1 MIPMKTLKMNEYVF
15 EITDGK
21 ARESLNFDKSA
32 TQGYILTATNSG
44 NGTQWSPV
52 GLPTDEQTQ
61 EAVNAWL
68 DEHPEASTTVQDGAV
83 TVDKLA
89 EDVKNDL
96 VSLSYYEEITVEQE
110 KIEGVDCYFVTIPL
124 NDSNGDLIET
134 YVGYSADLSPL
145 EYAQENGTT
154 LTTNNCISMKP
165 ADGTTP
171 WLTGNII
178 GAGQVINSQNVNKE
192 LVCNGVGY
200 LTISEDRQT
209 IKDWPITT
217 PLSTLQAD
225 STVWNCMTYYCPLI
239 KNGSQV
245 DITGIV
251 SNEGKAFATNTTGVG
266 MFIGVKADKTIMIAG
281 NDGRTDIN
289 PGILPMT
296 VAEAMVD
303 KGCTDVWLMDGGG
316 SSNITLCG
324 SKVNRNYDGGG
335 TKDRVVHYTF
345 NVKKPTA
352 MESVTD
358 IFAKIGE
365 EKQNLIK
372 QLFPAISLES
382 DRFKTESGVDLN
394 NISKT
399 SAKYILHA
407 TNQPTTSDIG
417 YCITIVRNSADG
429 YLGNKLQYWTHYGE
443 AFGLF
448 VRKYYAGSW
457 TGWKRF
463 MPALSEGDEIATDI
477 SFYSGCTDGDK
488 IYLTIPC
495 GELYKSGNST
505 ATWGTR
511 EDAGIIV
518 FMGGS
523 RIVIASP
530 TIGFVRPQAHI
541 GFYVRLDNLGTA
553 LTGDPN
559 YSDKLMVGVSVRDLH
574 ITI

>member
-1 MIPMKTLKMNEYVF
+1 MIPMKTLKMNEDIF

-32 TQGYILTATNSG
+32 PQGYILTADNTG
-44 NGTQWSPV
+44 NGTKWSPV

-89 EDVKNDL
+89 DDVKNDL

-110 KIEGVDCYFVTIPL
+110 KVGGTDCYFVTIPL

-165 ADGTTP
+165 ADGTSS
-171 WLTGNII
+171 LTGNII
-178 GAGQVINSQNVNKE
+178 GAGQVLNSQNVNKE
-192 LVCNGVGY
+192 LVCTGIGY

-217 PLSTLQAD
+217 TLSTLQAD
-225 STVWNCMTYYCPLI
+225 PTVWNCMTYYCPLI
-239 KNGSQV
+239 KNGSPV

-251 SNEGKAFATNTTGVG
+251 SNEGKEFATNTTGVG
-266 MFIGVKADKTIMIAG
+266 MFFGVTASKTIIIGA

-335 TKDRVVHYTF
+335 TQDRAIHYTF

-358 IFAKIGE
+358 VFAKIGE
-365 EKQNLIK
+365 EKQSLIK
-372 QLFPAISLES
+372 QLFPAIDFES
-382 DRFKTESGVDLN
+382 SRFKTESGLDLN
-394 NISKT
+394 AISKT
-399 SAKYILHA
+399 SAKYIIHA
-407 TNQPTTSDIG
+407 TNQPGTSDIG
-417 YCITIVRNSADG
+417 YCITIVRNSTDG
-429 YLGNKLQYWTHYGE
+429 YLGNIIQYWTSYSGAFDVYSRKFYG
-443 AFGLF
+443 
-448 VRKYYAGSW
+448 GSW
-457 TGWKRF
+457 SSWKRF
-463 MPALSEGDEIATDI
+463 MPALSEGDEIATTTA
-477 SFYSGCTDGDK
+477 FYSGFTDGDK

-495 GELYKSGNST
+495 GELYKSGDSSG
-505 ATWGTR
+505 AWGDR

-518 FMGGS
+518 FMNGS
-523 RIVIASP
+523 RIVIATP

-559 YSDKLMVGVSVRDLH
+559 YADKALVGVSVRDLH